1 MYNNTYERPRTQI
14 EKCEHLARMKFENPI
29 EKAQRER
36 DERVYRFS
44 SIDEAI
50 GVLSVVRRAWEK
62 SDFIQM
68 SDFNDLTHKLDA
80 ALKANADAAAG
91 KAEAETVTAIAQ
103 TIANSKICR
112 AKFGTY
118 TGTGLSGQ
126 NHPNSVECGFC
137 PAVLVLFR
145 ADGGQKTTVIRGVTA
160 CSSGIGSMN
169 NYYTWG
175 DSGVSR
181 VSQTLDSDSGGYMA
195 SSQFNS
201 SGKEY
206 CYLVL
211 GYDADWIK
219 QKTAPSLSARG

>member
-1 MYNNTYERPRTQI
+1 MTSCGVWQDRRN
-14 EKCEHLARMKFENPI
+14 
-29 EKAQRER
+29 AQGQRRRGGGQGGGGDR
-36 DERVYRFS
+36 DR
-44 SIDEAI
+44 
-50 GVLSVVRRAWEK
+50 
-62 SDFIQM
+62 
-68 SDFNDLTHKLDA
+68 HC
-80 ALKANADAAAG
+80 ADDCR
-91 KAEAETVTAIAQ
+91 
-103 TIANSKICR
+103 SKICR

-118 TGTGLSGQ
+118 TGTGLSGP
-126 NHPNSVECGFC
+126 NHPNSVEYGFC

-175 DSGVSR
+175 DSGVSW

>member
-1 MYNNTYERPRTQI
+1 MDDVNAAFG
-14 EKCEHLARMKFENPI
+14 K
-29 EKAQRER
+29 
-36 DERVYRFS
+36 
-44 SIDEAI
+44 IDE
-50 GVLSVVRRAWEK
+50 
-62 SDFIQM
+62 
-68 SDFNDLTHKLDA
+68 T
-80 ALKANADAAAG
+80 LKANADAVVA

-103 TIANSKICR
+103 TIASSKICR

-175 DSGVSR
+175 DSGVSW
-181 VSQTLDSDSGGYMA
+181 VSETLQSDSGGYMA

-219 QKTAPSLSARG
+219 QKTAPSRNGRGS

>member
-1 MYNNTYERPRTQI
+1 MESLRSRLPDVSGLMHMFPFQREYRPETGAHTPD
-14 EKCEHLARMKFENPI
+14 EEAYYARMQRFATGKGTADALAMTALI
-29 EKAQRER
+29 AQYSGSGR
-36 DERVYRFS
+36 
-44 SIDEAI
+44 
-50 GVLSVVRRAWEK
+50 
-62 SDFIQM
+62 
-68 SDFNDLTHKLDA
+68 
-80 ALKANADAAAG
+80 DAAAG

>member
-1 MYNNTYERPRTQI
+1 MKRTTNYS
-14 EKCEHLARMKFENPI
+14 LPT
-29 EKAQRER
+29 
-36 DERVYRFS
+36 
-44 SIDEAI
+44 
-50 GVLSVVRRAWEK
+50 WEK

-68 SDFNDLTHKLDA
+68 SDFNDLTQKLDA
-80 ALKANADAAAG
+80 ALKSESDARSEADGTASERIAALTQ
-91 KAEAETVTAIAQ
+91 TVTS
-103 TIANSKICR
+103 SKICR
-112 AKFGTY
+112 VKFGTY
-118 TGTGLSGQ
+118 TGTGLSSQ

-137 PAVLVLFR
+137 PVALVLFR

-175 DSGVSR
+175 NTGVSW

-195 SSQFNS
+195 SSQFNT

-211 GYDADWIK
+211 GYDAD
-219 QKTAPSLSARG
+219 

>member
-1 MYNNTYERPRTQI
+1 MRW
-14 EKCEHLARMKFENPI
+14 EKTANFGLPK
-29 EKAQRER
+29 
-36 DERVYRFS
+36 
-44 SIDEAI
+44 
-50 GVLSVVRRAWEK
+50 WEK
-62 SDFIQM
+62 SDFIKM
-68 SDFNDLTHKLDA
+68 DDVNA
-80 ALKANADAAAG
+80 AFGKIDETLKANADAVAA

-103 TIANSKICR
+103 TIASSKICR

-137 PAVLVLFR
+137 PAALVLFR

-181 VSQTLDSDSGGYMA
+181 VSQTLDSDSGGYTA

>member
-1 MYNNTYERPRTQI
+1 MGKTANYGLP
-14 EKCEHLARMKFENPI
+14 K
-29 EKAQRER
+29 
-36 DERVYRFS
+36 
-44 SIDEAI
+44 
-50 GVLSVVRRAWEK
+50 WEK
-62 SDFIQM
+62 SDFIKM
-68 SDFNDLTHKLDA
+68 DDVNA
-80 ALKANADAAAG
+80 AFGKIDETLKANADAAAA

-103 TIANSKICR
+103 TIASSKICR

-137 PAVLVLFR
+137 PAALVLFR

-175 DSGVSR
+175 DSGVSW
-181 VSQTLDSDSGGYMA
+181 VSETLQSDSGGYMA

-219 QKTAPSLSARG
+219 QKTAPSRKARGCFCCQSRSRTRRLTNVV

>member
-1 MYNNTYERPRTQI
+1 
-14 EKCEHLARMKFENPI
+14 MKGEDAMGKTANYGLP
-29 EKAQRER
+29 K
-36 DERVYRFS
+36 
-44 SIDEAI
+44 
-50 GVLSVVRRAWEK
+50 WEK

>member
-1 MYNNTYERPRTQI
+1 MEGCRSLIRNILTDDKR
-14 EKCEHLARMKFENPI
+14 LA
-29 EKAQRER
+29 
-36 DERVYRFS
+36 
-44 SIDEAI
+44 
-50 GVLSVVRRAWEK
+50 G
-62 SDFIQM
+62 
-68 SDFNDLTHKLDA
+68 
-80 ALKANADAAAG
+80 
-91 KAEAETVTAIAQ
+91 
-103 TIANSKICR
+103 SKICR

-137 PAVLVLFR
+137 PAALVLFR

-175 DSGVSR
+175 DSGVSW
-181 VSQTLDSDSGGYMA
+181 VSETLQSDSGGYMA

>member
-1 MYNNTYERPRTQI
+1 M
-14 EKCEHLARMKFENPI
+14 EKTPNYGLPKWVGTDPI
-29 EKAQRER
+29 KMDDFNAA
-36 DERVYRFS
+36 FGK
-44 SIDEAI
+44 IDE
-50 GVLSVVRRAWEK
+50 K
-62 SDFIQM
+62 
-68 SDFNDLTHKLDA
+68 
-80 ALKANADAAAG
+80 LKANADAVAT
-91 KAEAETVTAIAQ
+91 KAEASTVTAIAQ
-103 TIANSKICR
+103 TIASSKICR
-112 AKFGTY
+112 VKFGTY

-137 PAVLVLFR
+137 PVALVLFR

-175 DSGVSR
+175 NTGVSW

-195 SSQFNS
+195 SSQFNT

-211 GYDADWIK
+211 GYDAD
-219 QKTAPSLSARG
+219 

>member
-1 MYNNTYERPRTQI
+1 MGKTANYGLP
-14 EKCEHLARMKFENPI
+14 K
-29 EKAQRER
+29 
-36 DERVYRFS
+36 
-44 SIDEAI
+44 
-50 GVLSVVRRAWEK
+50 WEK
-62 SDFIQM
+62 SDFIKM
-68 SDFNDLTHKLDA
+68 DDFNA
-80 ALKANADAAAG
+80 AFGKIDETLKANADAVAA
-91 KAEAETVTAIAQ
+91 KAEAET
-103 TIANSKICR
+103 
-112 AKFGTY
+112 
-118 TGTGLSGQ
+118 
-126 NHPNSVECGFC
+126 
-137 PAVLVLFR
+137 
-145 ADGGQKTTVIRGVTA
+145 VTA

-175 DSGVSR
+175 DSGVNW

>member
-1 MYNNTYERPRTQI
+1 
-14 EKCEHLARMKFENPI
+14 MKGEDAMGKTANYGLP
-29 EKAQRER
+29 K
-36 DERVYRFS
+36 
-44 SIDEAI
+44 
-50 GVLSVVRRAWEK
+50 WEK
-62 SDFIQM
+62 SDFIKM
-68 SDFNDLTHKLDA
+68 DDFNA
-80 ALKANADAAAG
+80 AFGKIDETLKANADAVAA

-103 TIANSKICR
+103 TIASSKICR

-145 ADGGQKTTVIRGVTA
+145 ADGGQKTTAIRGVTG

-175 DSGVSR
+175 DSGVSW
-181 VSQTLDSDSGGYMA
+181 VSQALDSDSGGYMA
-195 SSQFNS
+195 SSQFNT

>member
-1 MYNNTYERPRTQI
+1 
-14 EKCEHLARMKFENPI
+14 
-29 EKAQRER
+29 
-36 DERVYRFS
+36 
-44 SIDEAI
+44 
-50 GVLSVVRRAWEK
+50 
-62 SDFIQM
+62 M

-103 TIANSKICR
+103 TIASSKICR
-112 AKFGTY
+112 AKSGTY

-137 PAVLVLFR
+137 PAVLVRFR

>member
-1 MYNNTYERPRTQI
+1 MGKTANYGLP
-14 EKCEHLARMKFENPI
+14 K
-29 EKAQRER
+29 
-36 DERVYRFS
+36 
-44 SIDEAI
+44 
-50 GVLSVVRRAWEK
+50 WEK
-62 SDFIQM
+62 SDFIKM
-68 SDFNDLTHKLDA
+68 DDFNA
-80 ALKANADAAAG
+80 AFGKIDETLKANADAVAA

-103 TIANSKICR
+103 TIASSKICR

-137 PAVLVLFR
+137 PAALVLFR

-175 DSGVSR
+175 DSGVSW

-219 QKTAPSLSARG
+219 QKQPRAFCSPLTGVTTNSGDPPTGYRVYDACRGSSVFRGCRLSMS